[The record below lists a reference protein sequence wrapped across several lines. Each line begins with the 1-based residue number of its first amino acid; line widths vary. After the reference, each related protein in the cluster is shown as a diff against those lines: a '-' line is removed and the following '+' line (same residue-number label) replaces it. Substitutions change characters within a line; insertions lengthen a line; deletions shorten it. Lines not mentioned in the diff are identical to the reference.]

1 MHCKIECNSTS
12 IAEQLIVFSVT
23 KLYLI
28 VIRGRKPYKTLQIEE
43 GNVIKITCNSRFLN
57 HNTIR
62 VVVVTE
68 TRKLPFRHLVAQKLV
83 LLGMFQNITIKCAL
97 KSMLLLSAYNRVS
110 NNLTYILSLNWLCIH
125 HQFNNIKL
133 SFYTSNLKRNF
144 PFCRFIRHSVE
155 VVVQILADVPF

>member
-12 IAEQLIVFSVT
+12 IAQQLIVFSVT

-97 KSMLLLSAYNRVS
+97 KSMLLLS
-110 NNLTYILSLNWLCIH
+110 TYSSI
-125 HQFNNIKL
+125 
-133 SFYTSNLKRNF
+133 
-144 PFCRFIRHSVE
+144 
-155 VVVQILADVPF
+155 

>member
-110 NNLTYILSLNWLCIH
+110 NNRVYVFY
-125 HQFNNIKL
+125 QF
-133 SFYTSNLKRNF
+133 S
-144 PFCRFIRHSVE
+144 
-155 VVVQILADVPF
+155 